1 MKQLIYTICAA
12 FLISLFSCS
21 QEEMVM
27 ESVENE
33 TKTCSIPFSL
43 SIEGDAGFSILTRA
57 QDEPV
62 NTGEY
67 TVKMYLFKENADGK
81 YILDREPVP
90 ITTSLYSI
98 ENIDVGAHYAYLFVA
113 VPKDYASV
121 LNNARDFGTFA
132 YTGETPEF
140 NYSQPIAYSTDKATA
155 LDNCFIPFFEEDTQ
169 ENGEA
174 NDWAA
179 RDLEI
184 FGDGNYITAGLAYHT
199 PIDLTMKR
207 QVGVVEIQLTGIN
220 TNDKITCSIQSDYY
234 RIYFSQMIK
243 NSTTSEYS
251 SQNSAVSGTVGDDG
265 TANDYF
271 SITSQYIL
279 QETGT
284 LPTFT
289 KIVTA
294 DAKDIEN
301 GNYNLQ
307 IVLPYT
313 TAFSAEKTGTVPDV
327 QKANYNRNS
336 SSVTGSMT
344 LTMPDGKQYTYTNSY
359 PIHRN
364 TKTTFYIEGTKL
376 TTKFGDSGIDLDDD
390 EWDGV
395 TK

>member
-1 MKQLIYTICAA
+1 MKQLIYIICAA
-12 FLISLFSCS
+12 FFILLFSCS

-43 SIEGDAGFSILTRA
+43 SIEGDAGFSILTRSG
-57 QDEPV
+57 DEPV

-67 TVKMYLFKENADGK
+67 TVKMYLFKENADSK
-81 YILDREPVP
+81 YILDRAPVS

-98 ENIDVGAHYAYLFVA
+98 EDIEVGVHYAYLFVA
-113 VPKDYASV
+113 VPQKYGSV
-121 LNNARDFGTFA
+121 LDKARDFGTLS
-132 YTGETPEF
+132 YDGGNPEYI
-140 NYSQPIAYSTDKATA
+140 YSQLIAYSTEKEIN
-155 LDNCFIPFFEEDTQ
+155 LNNCFIPFFEEDTQ
-169 ENGEA
+169 ENKEA
-174 NDWAA
+174 SWAA
-179 RDLEI
+179 NRDLEI

-220 TNDKITCSIQSDYY
+220 ANDEIACSIQSDYY

-243 NSTTSEYS
+243 DSNSKYS
-251 SQNSAVSGTVGDDG
+251 SQNLAVSRDG
-265 TANDYF
+265 EDYGIGDYF
-271 SITSQYIL
+271 SATSSFVS
-279 QETGT
+279 GASP

-289 KIVTA
+289 KTVAA
-294 DAKDIEN
+294 DAADIED

-313 TAFSAEKTGTVPDV
+313 TAYSAENTGTVPDE

-336 SSVTGSMT
+336 KATGRMI
-344 LTMPDGKQYTYTNSY
+344 LTMPDKKQYTYTNSY

-376 TTKFGDSGIDLDDD
+376 TTKFGNSGIDLDDD